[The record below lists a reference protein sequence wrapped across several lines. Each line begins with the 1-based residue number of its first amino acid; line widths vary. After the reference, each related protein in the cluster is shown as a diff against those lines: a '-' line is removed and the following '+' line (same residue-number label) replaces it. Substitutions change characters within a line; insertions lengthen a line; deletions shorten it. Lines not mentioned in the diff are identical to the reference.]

1 VEAPWRPGEWGIDT
15 VTLHWQDIRVPDDD
29 RYSLTEL
36 ADLAGV
42 TPRTVR
48 YYLAQG
54 LLPAVGQSGPGSK
67 YDARHLARLRLIRRL
82 QAEHLPLAEIRRRL
96 DGLGEDEIRSLAG
109 SEEPAPPT
117 DSALDYLRSVLGGPV
132 PDRGPLGPRL
142 GPRFPPPRRVP
153 ARMTAEVTADPAAP
167 SPAPDALAERLD
179 EPHVSTPTTAPAVPS
194 APSIE
199 RSQWERIVLAPDV
212 ELHIRRP
219 LARAQNK
226 QVDRLVT
233 IARELLEEDRP

>member
-1 VEAPWRPGEWGIDT
+1 M
-15 VTLHWQDIRVPDDD
+15 PDDD

-54 LLPAVGQSGPGSK
+54 LLPAVGQTGPGSK
-67 YDARHLARLRLIRRL
+67 YGAGHLARLRLIRRL

-96 DGLGEDEIRSLAG
+96 EALDADAIREPGRVAG
-109 SEEPAPPT
+109 TRPPPT
-117 DSALDYLRSVLGGPV
+117 DSALDYLRTVLGDGARPSARV
-132 PDRGPLGPRL
+132 
-142 GPRFPPPRRVP
+142 PPRMRRPRRRRAAGRCRLVL
-153 ARMTAEVTADPAAP
+153 ARRQRHARAGRAGHAAAAPPAADAGRGRR
-167 SPAPDALAERLD
+167 PA
-179 EPHVSTPTTAPAVPS
+179 TPL
-194 APSIE
+194 E

-219 LARAQNK
+219 LHADPAESRSI
-226 QVDRLVT
+226 VS
-233 IARELLEEDRP
+233 

>member
-1 VEAPWRPGEWGIDT
+1 MS
-15 VTLHWQDIRVPDDD
+15 DDD

-67 YDARHLARLRLIRRL
+67 YDTGHLARLRLIRRL
-82 QAEHLPLAEIRRRL
+82 QTEHLPLAEIRRRL
-96 DGLGEDEIRSLAG
+96 DGLEADDIRELAG
-109 SEEPAPPT
+109 GEAAPPPSGSALEYLRIILASPASPAVAERPSEPYGSVPTPAPP
-117 DSALDYLRSVLGGPV
+117 
-132 PDRGPLGPRL
+132 
-142 GPRFPPPRRVP
+142 
-153 ARMTAEVTADPAAP
+153 VT
-167 SPAPDALAERLD
+167 S
-179 EPHVSTPTTAPAVPS
+179 SQ
-194 APSIE
+194 SIE
-199 RSQWERIVLAPDV
+199 RSQWERIVLAPDI

-219 LARAQNK
+219 LPRTQNK
-226 QVDRLVT
+226 QIDRLVT

>member
-1 VEAPWRPGEWGIDT
+1 M
-15 VTLHWQDIRVPDDD
+15 PDDD

-54 LLPAVGQSGPGSK
+54 LLPAVGQTGPGSK
-67 YDARHLARLRLIRRL
+67 YDDGHLARLRLIRRL

-96 DGLGEDEIRSLAG
+96 EVMGDDEVRELAG
-109 SEEPAPPT
+109 AGDPPPPT
-117 DSALDYLRSVLGGPV
+117 DSALEYLRAILSPRPVAGPSRPSMTPPGQAIVARGAMSMPSVAAARDPISGAQLV
-132 PDRGPLGPRL
+132 PDERTPGPLPAS
-142 GPRFPPPRRVP
+142 PPAPAPPP
-153 ARMTAEVTADPAAP
+153 AEG
-167 SPAPDALAERLD
+167 
-179 EPHVSTPTTAPAVPS
+179 AVRPGD
-194 APSIE
+194 
-199 RSQWERIVLAPDV
+199 RSQWERIVLAPDI

-219 LARAQNK
+219 LPRAQNK

-233 IARELLEEDRP
+233 IARELLEEDRS

>member
-1 VEAPWRPGEWGIDT
+1 VSN
-15 VTLHWQDIRVPDDD
+15 HD

-54 LLPAVGQSGPGSK
+54 LLPAVGPSGPGSK
-67 YDARHLARLRLIRRL
+67 YDDGHLARLRLIRRL

-96 DGLGEDEIRSLAG
+96 DDLGDDEIRELAG
-109 SEEPAPPT
+109 SGEPEPPS
-117 DSALDYLRSVLGGPV
+117 DSALDYLRTVLGSPTAR
-132 PDRGPLGPRL
+132 PALARPRADVTL
-142 GPRFPPPRRVP
+142 PPPLRRSMTMGLAEAAVP
-153 ARMTAEVTADPAAP
+153 APTPAT
-167 SPAPDALAERLD
+167 SPPPALASQATPATPDA
-179 EPHVSTPTTAPAVPS
+179 PPAR
-194 APSIE
+194 AIE
-199 RSQWERIVLAPDV
+199 RSQWDRIALAPDI

-219 LARAQNK
+219 LVRAQQK

-233 IARELLEEDRP
+233 IARELLEEDRS

>member
-1 VEAPWRPGEWGIDT
+1 MAGLWRTGIDSGT
-15 VTLHWQDIRVPDDD
+15 FDCHYAAMPDDD

-48 YYLAQG
+48 YYLAQWP
-54 LLPAVGQSGPGSK
+54 PA
-67 YDARHLARLRLIRRL
+67 
-82 QAEHLPLAEIRRRL
+82 
-96 DGLGEDEIRSLAG
+96 
-109 SEEPAPPT
+109 
-117 DSALDYLRSVLGGPV
+117 GGR
-132 PDRGPLGPRL
+132 PDRPRQQVHA
-142 GPRFPPPRRVP
+142 RPPR
-153 ARMTAEVTADPAAP
+153 AAAADPAAP
-167 SPAPDALAERLD
+167 GRASAAGRDPAPARGAGRRGDPRPRRGERTARRRPTPRSSTCGPCSADRSPIEPAHRATGSQPTVPPPPPGRRACRAAPDAARGRAGQHGRSPRQPVESYQPSPAP
-179 EPHVSTPTTAPAVPS
+179 APADATARPS
-194 APSIE
+194 D

>member
-1 VEAPWRPGEWGIDT
+1 VS
-15 VTLHWQDIRVPDDD
+15 DDD

-48 YYLAQG
+48 FYLAQG

-67 YDARHLARLRLIRRL
+67 YDPDHLARLRLIRRL

-96 DGLGEDEIRSLAG
+96 DDLDPGEIRGLAG
-109 SEEPAPPT
+109 DPEPAPPS
-117 DSALDYLRSVLGGPV
+117 DSALDYLRTVLATPA
-132 PDRGPLGPRL
+132 
-142 GPRFPPPRRVP
+142 P
-153 ARMTAEVTADPAAP
+153 ARMRLTRRLVPAVAAERSGTYAPPAAE
-167 SPAPDALAERLD
+167 AP
-179 EPHVSTPTTAPAVPS
+179 PTSVP
-194 APSIE
+194 IE

-212 ELHIRRP
+212 ELHLRRP
-219 LARAQNK
+219 LSRAQNK

-233 IARELLEEDRP
+233 IARELLEEERP